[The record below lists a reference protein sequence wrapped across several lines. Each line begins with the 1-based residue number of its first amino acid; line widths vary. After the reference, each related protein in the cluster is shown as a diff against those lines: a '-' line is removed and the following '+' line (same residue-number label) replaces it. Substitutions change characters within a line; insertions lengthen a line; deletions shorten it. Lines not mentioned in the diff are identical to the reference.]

1 MDMDA
6 AFTGQPGGLQA
17 RPAGDFDAIVLGA
30 GISGLVAAAILRDQG
45 CRRILVADEYER
57 VGGNHID
64 VALGDYSFDVG
75 SFIFQDDSP
84 LLRHFPDLLSQY
96 VPIDPS
102 WGRLNPQGAVT
113 PYPLSVK
120 TDLID
125 AGPVEWAR
133 IAASLVLARLFR
145 RRMRNAREFAEYW
158 VGPRFMHRSGLGNY
172 MERFYGSAPEEIDI
186 HFAEKRM
193 LWIREHALLRTH
205 LQRFFSR
212 AADRGPSN
220 VQLARPKAGFA
231 ALYQPA
237 VDRLRAGGVTFA
249 LGARP
254 TRLSR
259 DGERFILEVGEA
271 AFTCGRVVSTIPLD
285 HIRRLC
291 GLGGEP
297 QLDTVTLVTLFYSFA
312 GERGFPQ
319 SILYNFSDGGAW
331 KRLTVYSDFYGA
343 AQGREYFAAELNA
356 RHVGACAEAGDRD
369 FHAHVAQNGLFDGD
383 LRLEGSHVLDHAY
396 PIYLGGAQARLGET
410 LAELRRFGI
419 ESIGRQGAFDYQPT
433 ARDTTLK
440 AEAALDWKR

>member
-1 MDMDA
+1 
-6 AFTGQPGGLQA
+6 
-17 RPAGDFDAIVLGA
+17 
-30 GISGLVAAAILRDQG
+30 
-45 CRRILVADEYER
+45 
-57 VGGNHID
+57 
-64 VALGDYSFDVG
+64 
-75 SFIFQDDSP
+75 
-84 LLRHFPDLLSQY
+84 
-96 VPIDPS
+96 
-102 WGRLNPQGAVT
+102 
-113 PYPLSVK
+113 
-120 TDLID
+120 
-125 AGPVEWAR
+125 
-133 IAASLVLARLFR
+133 
-145 RRMRNAREFAEYW
+145 
-158 VGPRFMHRSGLGNY
+158 

-291 GLGGEP
+291 GLGGEA

-369 FHAHVAQNGLFDGD
+369 FRAHVAQNGLFDGD